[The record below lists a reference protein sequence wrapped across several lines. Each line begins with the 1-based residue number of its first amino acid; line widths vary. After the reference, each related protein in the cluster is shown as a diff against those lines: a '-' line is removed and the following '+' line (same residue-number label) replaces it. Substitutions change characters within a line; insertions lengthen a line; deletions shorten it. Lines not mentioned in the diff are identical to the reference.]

1 MVISDELYMQWKSL
15 IYKIAKKYVNNPYML
30 ELDDLIQIGSIGF
43 IEGIRSFNDSKGIPL
58 INYLSTCIRNAI
70 LKEFKYFNYDKRKA
84 NWNTI
89 STSKYIDDDKT
100 TIEEILEDAFIN
112 ISEEVENK
120 IMTKFFEDMFY
131 KYLDRERA
139 YILASKIIYEKTS
152 KDLAIELNYSKE
164 QIDNKYKSSLE
175 SLYNKSSYL
184 KLKYK
189 EYTRIKE
196 FKSTHFDSLVEKS
209 AFKHILWRG

>member
-1 MVISDELYMQWKSL
+1 MINIFILT
-15 IYKIAKKYVNNPYML
+15 
-30 ELDDLIQIGSIGF
+30 IGVALIGF
-43 IEGIRSFNDSKGIPL
+43 GYGCMQP
-58 INYLSTCIRNAI
+58 
-70 LKEFKYFNYDKRKA
+70 
-84 NWNTI
+84 
-89 STSKYIDDDKT
+89 
-100 TIEEILEDAFIN
+100 
-112 ISEEVENK
+112 
-120 IMTKFFEDMFY
+120 
-131 KYLDRERA
+131 
-139 YILASKIIYEKTS
+139 IIYDKTS

-209 AFKHILWRG
+209 AFKHITWRG